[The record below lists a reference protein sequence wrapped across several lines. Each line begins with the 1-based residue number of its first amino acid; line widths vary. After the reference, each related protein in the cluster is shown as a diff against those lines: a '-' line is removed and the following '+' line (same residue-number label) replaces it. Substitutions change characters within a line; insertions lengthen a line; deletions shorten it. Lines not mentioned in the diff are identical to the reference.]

1 MVGCLYSMDATELA
15 LYHVT
20 ARSVFKVAPLVS
32 VCPKRAIGVSLSE
45 AWLRWL
51 LRALLDSTL
60 QRSALQRSELMRPSW
75 NSHRNNIYFPIG
87 LYLFSNWIDP

>member
-32 VCPKRAIGVSLSE
+32 VCQKRAISVSLSE

-60 QRSALQRSELMRPSW
+60 QRSALQRSELRPSW

-87 LYLFSNWIDP
+87 LYLFSHWIDP